1 MNKLI
6 CTKHSTGGLGNK
18 YKKTQNQEIPMWN
31 LNIIK
36 KKNDS
41 RTLEALCSNH
51 LEMISSSLYAFGFF
65 WDLHSF
71 ASEKILDDSPLQ
83 LNSIKPHY
91 CFSGINH
98 APKESVAGDP
108 CSQAA
113 LC

>member
-1 MNKLI
+1 MTAEHLTLSALI
-6 CTKHSTGGLGNK
+6 
-18 YKKTQNQEIPMWN
+18 Y
-31 LNIIK
+31 
-36 KKNDS
+36 
-41 RTLEALCSNH
+41 
-51 LEMISSSLYAFGFF
+51 LEMISPSLYAFGFF